1 MTRKSILRK
10 LIFLPLMTS
19 VFLLCA
25 GSLINFHQYHIWH
38 KPLLVELVAYKRESD
53 KAPGDLSQHN
63 YSSHIPVHF
72 LSPEADFSSVP
83 EFRSTL
89 DLVLPVYVHITFV
102 PDVLRSSQHGLRAPP
117 LA

>member
-38 KPLLVELVAYKRESD
+38 KPLLQEFVAYKRESD
-53 KAPGDLSQHN
+53 KAPGNLNLHN
-63 YSSHIPVHF
+63 YSSNIPVHF
-72 LSPEADFSSVP
+72 FSPEADFSSVP

-89 DLVLPVYVHITFV
+89 DLVTSVCESITLI
-102 PDVLRSSQHGLRAPP
+102 PDLLRPSQHGLRAPP
-117 LA
+117 LP